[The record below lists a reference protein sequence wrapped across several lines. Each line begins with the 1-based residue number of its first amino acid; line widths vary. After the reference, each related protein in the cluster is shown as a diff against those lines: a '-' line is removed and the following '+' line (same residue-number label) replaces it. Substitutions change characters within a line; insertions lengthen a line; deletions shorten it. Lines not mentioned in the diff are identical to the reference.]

1 MLLTIKFLS
10 GKTTII
16 RDLAKD
22 ATVGDLKARVVDID
36 GAPNPAM
43 LLFGSRLMAD
53 DTKRLSDLEVFDDT
67 CVMCVPGRCPAK
79 GAAPKGAAP
88 KGAAPKGAAP
98 KDAAP
103 KDAAPMEEQ
112 VPAPAPAP
120 APAKAPAAGE
130 AKAAAQPKGEGGG
143 GAKHDAGAK
152 EDDVDTMLPLQI
164 KTLSGVSSSIEV
176 PVHANFGHIK
186 HKYIQPVTDIP
197 AVQMRLI
204 YLGQL
209 VDDTKSPFEYN
220 IFSGSFVHL
229 VRRPDDS
236 IKKEVI
242 TKAKLRANCPYCH
255 KAGVQLALRPI
266 CGGCKTES
274 AMYKDRQ
281 IVVGESK
288 WSELEGLKGICYR
301 CGNNGKEVPLFM
313 GFLCTGQPGDV
324 DGPSCPGRRPGE
336 RKMRHVYE
344 GKNLVDSLNQIFG
357 YAHARGFEV

>member
-1 MLLTIKFLS
+1 MPPWETSRLASWCVQLS
-10 GKTTII
+10 LPLC
-16 RDLAKD
+16 R
-22 ATVGDLKARVVDID
+22 ARVHCSHFANFGRVSLRCLCVLILRACRSLQDID

-67 CVMCVPGRCPAK
+67 CVMCVPGRRPA
-79 GAAPKGAAP
+79 
-88 KGAAPKGAAP
+88 KGAAP

-103 KDAAPMEEQ
+103 KDAGPKDAAPMEEQ
-112 VPAPAPAP
+112 VPARAPAP
-120 APAKAPAAGE
+120 APAPAAGE

-229 VRRPDDS
+229 VRR
-236 IKKEVI
+236 
-242 TKAKLRANCPYCH
+242 
-255 KAGVQLALRPI
+255 
-266 CGGCKTES
+266 
-274 AMYKDRQ
+274 
-281 IVVGESK
+281 
-288 WSELEGLKGICYR
+288 
-301 CGNNGKEVPLFM
+301 
-313 GFLCTGQPGDV
+313 
-324 DGPSCPGRRPGE
+324 
-336 RKMRHVYE
+336 
-344 GKNLVDSLNQIFG
+344 
-357 YAHARGFEV
+357 